1 MLTPSTLSK
10 KLWGESKYF
19 KYFLIRAVGDA
30 PILCPSASHE
40 LLLYRD
46 NVLFI
51 PRSRPFSNLSSFIRE
66 SEAERLLMVLLLMMS
81 NWAIR
86 LAIAEKVFAT
96 TETSLLLLI
105 SLSAEGSIIVPQRKM
120 RAMTIFREIAATT
133 YFTTSLQAKECGF
146 TSKWL
151 KSNCSGR

>member
-51 PRSRPFSNLSSFIRE
+51 PRSRPFSNRGGTTPAQPAK
-66 SEAERLLMVLLLMMS
+66 AEKLMMS
-81 NWAIR
+81 N
-86 LAIAEKVFAT
+86 
-96 TETSLLLLI
+96 
-105 SLSAEGSIIVPQRKM
+105 
-120 RAMTIFREIAATT
+120 
-133 YFTTSLQAKECGF
+133 
-146 TSKWL
+146 
-151 KSNCSGR
+151 

>member
-96 TETSLLLLI
+96 TNWDLSSTSHQ
-105 SLSAEGSIIVPQRKM
+105 SLSRGLNHCAP
-120 RAMTIFREIAATT
+120 
-133 YFTTSLQAKECGF
+133 KENESNDNFSWNCCNYVLHYLI
-146 TSKWL
+146 TSK
-151 KSNCSGR
+151 GMRFYF